1 MDKGPYVARYFKGG
15 LVADTAA
22 VVVDLSNTTT
32 FPHNEAS
39 GVVPYALRFR
49 VKGTA
54 GSAGN
59 AVLYIGIVLENDAT
73 NGTAGILAASDTV
86 VYNQEFDSGWHD
98 YKGGL
103 ANRGPNLSIVSG
115 ALPYASLLP
124 TGDYTVLQNDAGNLE
139 DTEGNTNV
147 SAGAGDLVAILDEG
161 TDGGTYEIEVEVVWG
176 TP

>member
-1 MDKGPYVARYFKGG
+1 MDNGPYVARYFKGG
-15 LVADTAA
+15 LTADTAA
-22 VVVDLSNTTT
+22 VIVDVSNTSG

-103 ANRGPNLSIVSG
+103 ANRGPNLSIASG

-139 DTEGNTNV
+139 DT
-147 SAGAGDLVAILDEG
+147 
-161 TDGGTYEIEVEVVWG
+161 
-176 TP
+176 